1 VLCRLYRN
9 LVRPIREKP
18 RMMPRIAIT
27 QIAKMIG
34 RELESDAGPSEE
46 ALAAGAILAEA
57 GATAEIVGRLLAE
70 AHRKGPNELM
80 VQAYAFMLDA
90 ALGMLRLQASGGDV
104 GADNAIAEVPIF
116 A

>member
-1 VLCRLYRN
+1 
-9 LVRPIREKP
+9 
-18 RMMPRIAIT
+18 
-27 QIAKMIG
+27 
-34 RELESDAGPSEE
+34 
-46 ALAAGAILAEA
+46 
-57 GATAEIVGRLLAE
+57 LAE